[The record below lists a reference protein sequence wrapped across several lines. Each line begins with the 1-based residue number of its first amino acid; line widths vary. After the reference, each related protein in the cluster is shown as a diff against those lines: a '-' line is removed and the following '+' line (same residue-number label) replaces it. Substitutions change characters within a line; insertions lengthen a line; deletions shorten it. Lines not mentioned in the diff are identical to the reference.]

1 MTTVILAIIFAMNPK
16 AVDDDEIKQ
25 RARQLG
31 MVEASE
37 AYAQS
42 GAQDSAGKEVAAS
55 DGNTDENSNVSDEAS
70 SDTDNLPGDLGVD
83 ETAGDPDTD
92 VTSDD
97 AAADDATADNSS
109 ADAGSTE
116 NTEESGKKD
125 KDKNKKDKKDKD
137 SKKEDS
143 NSDTDEK
150 SDAAT
155 NSSADGNTDAADAS
169 DETDKTDAT
178 DKPDASVADT
188 ADDTGATDE
197 SDTQDQIEVTVKTD
211 TEEKPDTPEKPDTTE
226 KTGTAGN
233 SSNTSNANANTK
245 TIKIYNGNVSSTV
258 AGYLYKAG
266 LVDSASDFDNYIQNV
281 KKDRIIMCGTFEIP
295 VGASYDEI
303 INIITKER

>member
-1 MTTVILAIIFAMNPK
+1 MRLKYYLRGAGIGVVVTTVILAIIFALNPK
-16 AVDDDEIKQ
+16 TVSDDEIRQ
-25 RARQLG
+25 RAALLG
-31 MVEASE
+31 MVEVSE

-42 GAQDSAGKEVAAS
+42 GAQDSPGKEVAAS

-70 SDTDNLPGDLGVD
+70 SDTDNLLGDLGAD

-125 KDKNKKDKKDKD
+125 KDKNNKKDKKDKD
-137 SKKEDS
+137 NKKEDKS
-143 NSDTDEK
+143 TDENTKTEADTD
-150 SDAAT
+150 
-155 NSSADGNTDAADAS
+155 ADTDAPDKTVAS
-169 DETDKTDAT
+169 EETDT
-178 DKPDASVADT
+178 
-188 ADDTGATDE
+188 
-197 SDTQDQIEVTVKTD
+197 
-211 TEEKPDTPEKPDTTE
+211 TEKLDTTE
-226 KTGTAGN
+226 KTDAADN
-233 SSNTSNANANTK
+233 ASNVSNTNKNTK

-303 INIITKER
+303 INIITKERN